1 MRAITGF
8 LFLFGGPA
16 VHADTDSL
24 EGRRAA
30 PLEVVMRADFET
42 AQAIYREDRDWLK
55 KIKAK
60 YEEAVERYDDAK
72 ENVCDAPPS
81 LAPMK
86 LCAEKVTFD
95 TIANQAETAR
105 ETFRRM
111 EDVYFNE
118 LIKLCRERDFFV
130 PELLC
135 EEAASLVRARR
146 EYETANAKYNM
157 SEQRY
162 DDAYSHN
169 YNCDENCRSFRK
181 AERAAERALEKAEDD
196 LFKADDKYYNT
207 KDEFDTAVLV
217 HNEIMLDSCREG
229 EGTLKPFCQIIAEF
243 KSARTEKSLAQ
254 EAQLR
259 AANRYR
265 DERVQYFYRVEA
277 FNLCST
283 LSPRPDFCE
292 LETAM
297 KSAEED
303 YLLALEDFYKS
314 EEAFF
319 EALLRREQEA
329 MATP

>member
-8 LFLFGGPA
+8 LFLLVVPA
-16 VHADTDSL
+16 VHADMDSL
-24 EGRRAA
+24 EGRPT
-30 PLEVVMRADFET
+30 PLEVMMRGDLET
-42 AQAIYREDRDWLK
+42 AQAIYREDKDWLEK
-55 KIKAK
+55 MKAN

-72 ENVCDAPPS
+72 KNVCSAPPP
-81 LAPMK
+81 LAPVG

-111 EDVYFNE
+111 ETVYFNE
-118 LIKLCRERDFFV
+118 LIKLCRERFFFV
-130 PELLC
+130 PALLC
-135 EEAASLVRARR
+135 EEAASLIRARS
-146 EYETANAKYNM
+146 EYETANAKYNTA
-157 SEQRY
+157 EQKY
-162 DDAYSHN
+162 EDAGDN
-169 YNCDENCRSFRK
+169 AYNCDEDCYSLEK

-243 KSARTEKSLAQ
+243 KSARTERSLTW
-254 EAQLR
+254 R
-259 AANRYR
+259 AESAAADRYG
-265 DERVQYFYRVEA
+265 DEWVQYFYRVEN

-303 YLLALEDFYKS
+303 YLLAREDFYKS
-314 EEAFF
+314 EDAF
-319 EALLRREQEA
+319 EALLRREREA
-329 MATP
+329 RATP